1 MHAYID
7 FDSGPVFAIPARD
20 GWHGFAGCEGML
32 LEGPQGW
39 GEFSPPAAVAGV
51 RAARYLTAAIEAGT
65 VGWPDP
71 VRGRVAVAVAVPAV
85 EPEPAAAIAATGG
98 CSTADVRVARGPGSL
113 DDDIARVAA
122 VRAALGPDAVIRCD
136 AGGAWDVDTA
146 VAAIAALAPAAVR
159 RNEPIPMLRSFP
171 WSRYRKTHD
180 LLTAGPV
187 AAAATRFGSET

>member
-20 GWHGFAGCEGML
+20 GWHGFTGCEGML

-85 EPEPAAAIAATGG
+85 LGYNWLVRRNKVTMESVRAFG
-98 CSTADVRVARGPGSL
+98 ADVHGILMGGRVAR
-113 DDDIARVAA
+113 
-122 VRAALGPDAVIRCD
+122 
-136 AGGAWDVDTA
+136 
-146 VAAIAALAPAAVR
+146 
-159 RNEPIPMLRSFP
+159 
-171 WSRYRKTHD
+171 
-180 LLTAGPV
+180 
-187 AAAATRFGSET
+187 